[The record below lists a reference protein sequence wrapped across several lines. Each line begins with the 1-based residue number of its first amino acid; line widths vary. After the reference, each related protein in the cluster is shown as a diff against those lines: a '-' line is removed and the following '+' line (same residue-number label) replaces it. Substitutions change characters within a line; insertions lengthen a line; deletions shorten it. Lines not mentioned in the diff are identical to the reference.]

1 MLVLSTSTTG
11 VLKATEY
18 RNRCLQVNLP
28 MTDTRG
34 SEDCLYL
41 NIWVPHGS
49 SGKENAESVR
59 EMTGCR
65 FGVVLNGAIWTF
77 RITLIS
83 LSLSVY

>member
-1 MLVLSTSTTG
+1 MLVLFTSTTG

-49 SGKENAESVR
+49 SGIENAESVS

-65 FGVVLNGAIWTF
+65 FGVCIKQGYIFT
-77 RITLIS
+77 
-83 LSLSVY
+83 SVTQTAHL